1 MSCADLSVLILFYRN
16 AKFFEC
22 DVTSFE
28 SQLQLFKTAK
38 AGAPSHTID
47 VVVAC
52 AGIAPNDTV
61 HHVEGQSY
69 L

>member
-1 MSCADLSVLILFYRN
+1 M
-16 AKFFEC
+16 KFVKC

-28 SQLQLFKTAK
+28 SQLKMFKAAK
-38 AGAPSHTID
+38 EGAPSQTID

-61 HHVEGQSY
+61 FNVEGECPKSTEPIRRRAI
-69 L
+69 